1 MERLD
6 FVDWTSVVVIAHKLY
21 TYDDLYLNVQ
31 LVIKIIVYWQA
42 QRETTGNLTKINSVP
57 MWINVFLSD
66 FWGTRQRQSLFEM
79 FIHIPTHWLLG
90 TGKYPL
96 TTQQTCYPL

>member
-31 LVIKIIVYWQA
+31 LVIKIIVY
-42 QRETTGNLTKINSVP
+42 
-57 MWINVFLSD
+57 
-66 FWGTRQRQSLFEM
+66 
-79 FIHIPTHWLLG
+79 
-90 TGKYPL
+90 
-96 TTQQTCYPL
+96 